1 MSLAIHGNTTQSE
14 PGLGVGHALVYGALF
29 PIFLASEG
37 LRRVRAR
44 AADDERNEPSAGQT
58 AWLAEARSGAK
69 IATSYVLMARSML
82 QTSERRPRPV
92 RPS

>member
-1 MSLAIHGNTTQSE
+1 MSLAIDNGSTQRGQ
-14 PGLGVGHALVYGALF
+14 GLGHALVYGALF
-29 PIFLASEG
+29 PIFAATEG
-37 LRRVRAR
+37 LHRLRAR
-44 AADDERNEPSAGQT
+44 SADDEIDTPASDK

-69 IATSYVLMARSML
+69 IAASYVLMARSML